1 MPAPRYG
8 MRTAVAALATAAS
21 LLLVACRGDA
31 QAEPARPA
39 PAPEFVGIE
48 RWINGPPLTL
58 AGLRG
63 RVVLVEFWTYACV
76 NCIRVTPHVNEWHRR
91 YRDLG
96 LTVVGVHTPEY
107 EAERVPGNVHA
118 AVKRYGIEYPVA
130 LDNDYRTWNAYRNR
144 FWPALYLIDR
154 QGRVVYRHIGEGDY
168 DVTDAKIRELLA
180 RG

>member
-1 MPAPRYG
+1 M
-8 MRTAVAALATAAS
+8 
-21 LLLVACRGDA
+21 
-31 QAEPARPA
+31 
-39 PAPEFVGIE
+39 
-48 RWINGPPLTL
+48 
-58 AGLRG
+58 
-63 RVVLVEFWTYACV
+63 LVEFWTYACV

-96 LTVVGVHTPEY
+96 LAVVGVHTPEY
-107 EAERVPGNVHA
+107 EAERVPGNVQA